1 MTDTIP
7 ERVLESPEVYDSM
20 DAVDE
25 RKFLRKARRLASR
38 LPFVRHAV
46 AMWHALGDPATP
58 VTARAVLVGAI
69 VYFVLPADFVPDF
82 LAGLGFTDDIAVL
95 WAAFRTVRDNIRPEH
110 YAKARTALGELDD

>member
-1 MTDTIP
+1 
-7 ERVLESPEVYDSM
+7 M

-82 LAGLGFTDDIAVL
+82 LAGLGFTDDAAVM
-95 WAAFRTVRDNIRPEH
+95 AAALKTIGSYLKPKH
-110 YAKARTALGELDD
+110 YTQAEQSLGKR